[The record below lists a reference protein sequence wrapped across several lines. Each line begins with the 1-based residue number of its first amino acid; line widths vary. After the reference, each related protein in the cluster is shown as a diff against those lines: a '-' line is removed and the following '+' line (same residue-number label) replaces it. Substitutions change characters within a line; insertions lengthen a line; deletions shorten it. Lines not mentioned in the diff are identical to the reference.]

1 MTDHPEYVEK
11 VVEIVKLISKTQQEI
26 SSKSELVGDNKVL
39 DSLLL
44 VELCIRLEDFANS
57 ENFEFDWTSSE
68 AMSKSKSMFRNIA
81 ALAAELSNQKNNQK

>member
-1 MTDHPEYVEK
+1 MTGHPEYVEK
-11 VVEIVKLISKTQQEI
+11 VIEIVRLISKTQQEI
-26 SSKSELVGDNKVL
+26 SPESELVGDNKVL

>member
-1 MTDHPEYVEK
+1 MTDHPEHVEK
-11 VVEIVKLISKTQQEI
+11 VIEIVKLISKTQQEI
-26 SSKSELVGDNKVL
+26 SPKSELVGDNKVL

>member
-1 MTDHPEYVEK
+1 MTDHPAHVEK
-11 VVEIVKLISKTQQEI
+11 VIEIVKLISKTQQEI
-26 SSKSELVGDNKVL
+26 SSKSELVGDDKVL

>member
-1 MTDHPEYVEK
+1 MTGHPEYVEK
-11 VVEIVKLISKTQQEI
+11 VIEIVRLISKTQQEI
-26 SSKSELVGDNKVL
+26 SPKSELVGDNKVL

-44 VELCIRLEDFANS
+44 VELCIRLEDLANL

>member
-1 MTDHPEYVEK
+1 MTDHTEYVEK
-11 VVEIVKLISKTQQEI
+11 VIEIVKLISKTQQVI
-26 SSKSELVGDNKVL
+26 SPKSELVGDNKVL

-57 ENFEFDWTSSE
+57 ENFDFDWTSSE

>member
-1 MTDHPEYVEK
+1 MTNHTEYVEK
-11 VVEIVKLISKTQQEI
+11 VIEIVELISKTQQEI
-26 SSKSELVGDNKVL
+26 SPKSELVGDNKVL

>member
-1 MTDHPEYVEK
+1 MTNHTEYVEK
-11 VVEIVKLISKTQQEI
+11 VIEIVELISKTQQEI
-26 SSKSELVGDNKVL
+26 SPKSELVGDNKVL

-68 AMSKSKSMFRNIA
+68 AMSKNKSMFRNIA